1 LNTPVKGDDL
11 SLESVAA
18 YDNKSAGS
26 EKPVTINA
34 FKLIGEDKS
43 NYQLMTEELTTY
55 GSILQKEISL
65 ELNAEPAI
73 TKVYDGNTSITLA
86 SENYSL
92 KDILNGDVVTV
103 KGFAKYDDKNAGD
116 DKQIT
121 VNEFTLDGTDKNNY
135 LLTTNE
141 AQTKGNIT
149 QKELHV
155 ALVNGTGVTKTY
167 DGTDEAIIAADNYEV
182 TGTIKNDEIAINNP
196 ALGRFD
202 DKHAGTSKMVF
213 VTGLAPTGADAGN
226 YKLASASVSAPIGT
240 ITPRD
245 VVVNIDSKS
254 KVYGKTDPS
263 LTYEVVN
270 IVKGESLEGKPSRK
284 KGNDVGEYLI
294 NLGDI
299 KGGNDYNITHFQPG
313 TLTITPAELTIV
325 ADSKTKDQ
333 GKPNPAFTFTYSGF
347 VNGDNADD
355 LQVTPVANTVAAATS
370 PIGNYEITP
379 SAAVSNNY
387 HITFVKGKL
396 TILPASHGN
405 SMKVWRTG
413 AGIAVRVYVKEDQKS
428 YAMMVTSTGQTIMV
442 EQKMLKSGFNTFTLP
457 LTHLASSTYVITVG
471 SNKFK
476 LAQRID
482 VK

>member
-1 LNTPVKGDDL
+1 
-11 SLESVAA
+11 
-18 YDNKSAGS
+18 
-26 EKPVTINA
+26 
-34 FKLIGEDKS
+34 
-43 NYQLMTEELTTY
+43 
-55 GSILQKEISL
+55 
-65 ELNAEPAI
+65 
-73 TKVYDGNTSITLA
+73 
-86 SENYSL
+86 
-92 KDILNGDVVTV
+92 
-103 KGFAKYDDKNAGD
+103 
-116 DKQIT
+116 
-121 VNEFTLDGTDKNNY
+121 
-135 LLTTNE
+135 
-141 AQTKGNIT
+141 
-149 QKELHV
+149 
-155 ALVNGTGVTKTY
+155 
-167 DGTDEAIIAADNYEV
+167 
-182 TGTIKNDEIAINNP
+182 
-196 ALGRFD
+196 
-202 DKHAGTSKMVF
+202 MVF

-396 TILPASHGN
+396 TILPGSHDN